1 MTRSLIF
8 GSLAGAASA
17 LLVLTAASGPLG
29 FLLGYL
35 APLPLFFAGLTHGV
49 PAVAM
54 AGAVGAGISALNG
67 LLAGGVYAVTFAAPV
82 ALVVRQALLA
92 RPATEAGPE
101 AGIGGAEIS
110 GDLEW
115 YPAGR
120 LVAWLTGWALG
131 LLALAVLATADVE
144 GGLTGALEPLLTQF
158 LAAMP
163 PEALGAQ
170 GQGLGAEG
178 TDMAAVARRLAM
190 LMPAVFGVSWLVMMI
205 VNGTLAQ
212 GLAGMI
218 KQNRRPSPQYRAL
231 TLPRFL
237 VISLAAA
244 SVAGVALPDQAGFIA
259 LTVAAILIVPYFMQG
274 LAVVHVMAA
283 KAAASGLIL
292 AAFYA
297 ALVVAGALV
306 GGLVLILGLIEEWAG
321 FRRRLAGAGTSR
333 ENE

>member
-1 MTRSLIF
+1 MTRSLFI

-35 APLPLFFAGLTHGV
+35 APMPLFFVGLTHGV

-54 AGAVGAGISALNG
+54 AGAVGAGINAAYG
-67 LLAGGVYAVTFAAPV
+67 LLTGGVYLVVFAAPV
-82 ALVVRQALLA
+82 VVLVRQALLA
-92 RPATEAGPE
+92 RPAEEAGPE
-101 AGIGGAEIS
+101 AGIGNAEIS
-110 GDLEW
+110 GGLEW

-120 LVAWLTGWALG
+120 LLTWLVGWALG
-131 LLALAVLATADVE
+131 LLVLALLVTGGE
-144 GGLTGALEPLLTQF
+144 GGLTGALEPLLEQF
-158 LAAMP
+158 LSAMP
-163 PEALGAQ
+163 PEALQAQ
-170 GQGLGAEG
+170 GQGLGTEPG
-178 TDMAAVARRLAM
+178 DLAAVAKRLAM
-190 LMPAVFGVSWLVMMI
+190 LMPAVFGVSWLVMMV

-212 GLAGMI
+212 GLAGMV
-218 KQNRRPSPQYRAL
+218 KQNRRPSPQYGAL

-244 SVAGVALPDQAGFIA
+244 SVAGFVLSGEARVVAW
-259 LTVAAILIVPYFMQG
+259 TVAAILLVPYFMQG
-274 LAVVHVMAA
+274 LAVVHAMAA
-283 KAAASGLIL
+283 KSAATGLIL

>member
-1 MTRSLIF
+1 MTRSLII
-8 GSLAGAASA
+8 GSLAGIASA
-17 LLVLTAASGPLG
+17 LLVLTAASGPFG

-35 APLPLFFAGLTHGV
+35 APMPLFFVGLTHGV

-54 AGAVGAGISALNG
+54 AGAVGAGINAANG
-67 LLAGGVYAVTFAAPV
+67 LLAGGIYIATFAAPV
-82 ALVVRQALLA
+82 ILLVRQALLA
-92 RPATEAGPE
+92 RPAAEAGPE
-101 AGIGGAEIS
+101 AGVGKAEVS

-120 LVAWLTGWALG
+120 LLTWLVGWALA
-131 LLALAVLATADVE
+131 LLALAVLVTADTE
-144 GGLTGALEPLLTQF
+144 GGLTGALEPLLQQF

-163 PEALGAQ
+163 PEALKAP
-170 GQGLGAEG
+170 GAETG
-178 TDMAAVARRLAM
+178 DIAEVAKRLAT
-190 LMPAVFGVSWLVMMI
+190 LMPAVFGVSWLVMMV

-212 GLAGMI
+212 GLAGMV
-218 KQNRRPSPQYRAL
+218 KQNRRPSPQYGAL

-244 SVAGVALPDQAGFIA
+244 SVAGFTLTGQAKFVAW
-259 LTVAAILIVPYFMQG
+259 TVAAILLVPYFLQG
-274 LAVVHVMAA
+274 LAVVHAMAA
-283 KAAASGLIL
+283 KAAATGLIL

-321 FRRRLAGAGTSR
+321 FRRRLAGAGASR

>member
-1 MTRSLIF
+1 MTRALIF

-17 LLVLTAASGPLG
+17 VLVMAAATGPLG

-54 AGAVGAGISALNG
+54 AGAIGAGISALDG
-67 LLAGGVYAVTFAAPV
+67 MLAGGVYLATFAAPV

-92 RPATEAGPE
+92 RPATEAS
-101 AGIGGAEIS
+101 GGAEIS

-115 YPAGR
+115 YPPGR
-120 LVAWLTGWALG
+120 LLVWLTGWALG
-131 LLALAVLATADVE
+131 LFALALLVTADVE

-158 LAAMP
+158 LTALP

-170 GQGLGAEG
+170 GERLAAEG
-178 TDMAAVARRLAM
+178 LDMAAVAHRLALM
-190 LMPAVFGVSWLVMMI
+190 MPAVFGVSWLVMMT

-212 GLAGMI
+212 GLAGMV
-218 KQNRRPSPQYRAL
+218 KQNRRPGPQYRTL

-244 SVAGVALPDQAGFIA
+244 SVAGAVLPDQAGFVA
-259 LTVAAILIVPYFMQG
+259 LTVAAILVVPYFLQG
-274 LAVVHVMAA
+274 LAVVHVLAA

-321 FRRRLAGAGTSR
+321 FRRRLAGAGASR

>member
-8 GSLAGAASA
+8 GILAGAASA
-17 LLVLTAASGPLG
+17 VLVMAAASGPLG

-54 AGAVGAGISALNG
+54 AGAVGAGISALDG
-67 LLAGGVYAVTFAAPV
+67 LLAGGVYLATFAAPV
-82 ALVVRQALLA
+82 AVVVRQALLA
-92 RPATEAGPE
+92 RPAAEAST
-101 AGIGGAEIS
+101 GAEIS
-110 GDLEW
+110 DDLEW

-120 LVAWLTGWALG
+120 LVVWLTGWALG
-131 LLALAVLATADVE
+131 LFALALLVTADVE

-158 LAAMP
+158 LAALP

-170 GQGLGAEG
+170 GERLGAEG
-178 TDMAAVARRLAM
+178 LDMAAVARRLALM
-190 LMPAVFGVSWLVMMI
+190 MPAVFGISWLVMMI

-218 KQNRRPSPQYRAL
+218 KQNRRPGPQYRAL

-244 SVAGVALPDQAGFIA
+244 SVAGAVLPGQAGFVA
-259 LTVAAILIVPYFMQG
+259 LTVAAILVVPYFLQG
-274 LAVVHVMAA
+274 LAVVHVLAA
-283 KAAASGLIL
+283 RAAASGLIL

-321 FRRRLAGAGTSR
+321 FRRRLAGAGASR

>member
-1 MTRSLIF
+1 MSRSLIF

-17 LLVLTAASGPLG
+17 LLVMATATGPLG

-35 APLPLFFAGLTHGV
+35 APMPLFFAGLTHGV

-54 AGAVGAGISALNG
+54 AGAVGAGLSALDG
-67 LLAGGVYAVTFAAPV
+67 LLAGGVYLLMFAAPV
-82 ALVVRQALLA
+82 TLVVRQALLA
-92 RPATEAGPE
+92 RPAAEAGPD
-101 AGIGGAEIS
+101 AAIRGAEIS

-115 YPAGR
+115 YPPGR
-120 LVAWLTGWALG
+120 LLAWLVGWSLG
-131 LLALAVLATADVE
+131 LFALALLVTADSE

-158 LAAMP
+158 LTALP
-163 PEALGAQ
+163 PDALGAQ
-170 GQGLGAEG
+170 SQRLGTEGL
-178 TDMAAVARRLAM
+178 DIAAVAHRLALM
-190 LMPAVFGVSWLVMMI
+190 MPAVFCVAWLVMMVI
-205 VNGTLAQ
+205 NGTLAQ

-218 KQNRRPSPQYRAL
+218 RQNRRPGPQYRAL

-244 SVAGVALPDQAGFIA
+244 SVAGAVSSDQTRFAA
-259 LTVAAILIVPYFMQG
+259 LTVAAVLVIPFFLQG
-274 LAVVHVMAA
+274 LAVVHVLAA
-283 KAAASGLIL
+283 RAAASGLVL

-321 FRRRLAGAGTSR
+321 FRRRLAGAGASR

>member
-1 MTRSLIF
+1 MTRSLII

-35 APLPLFFAGLTHGV
+35 APMPLFFVGLTHGV

-54 AGAVGAGISALNG
+54 AGAVGAGINAVYG
-67 LLAGGVYAVTFAAPV
+67 LLTGGVYLVVFAAPV
-82 ALVVRQALLA
+82 FVMVRQALLA
-92 RPATEAGPE
+92 RPAEEAGPE
-101 AGIGGAEIS
+101 AGVGKAEIS
-110 GDLEW
+110 GGLEW

-120 LVAWLTGWALG
+120 LLTWLVCWALG
-131 LLALAVLATADVE
+131 LLAVALLATSGE
-144 GGLTGALEPLLTQF
+144 GGLTGALEPLLQQF

-163 PEALGAQ
+163 PEALKAP
-170 GQGLGAEG
+170 GAETG
-178 TDMAAVARRLAM
+178 DMGAVAKRLAM
-190 LMPAVFGVSWLVMMI
+190 LMPAVFGVSWLVMMV

-212 GLAGMI
+212 GLAGMV
-218 KQNRRPSPQYRAL
+218 KQNRRPSPQYGAL

-244 SVAGVALPDQAGFIA
+244 SVAGFALSGEAKVVAW
-259 LTVAAILIVPYFMQG
+259 TVAAILLVPYFMQG
-274 LAVVHVMAA
+274 LAVVHAMAA
-283 KAAASGLIL
+283 KAAATGLIL

-321 FRRRLAGAGTSR
+321 FRRRLAGAGASR